1 MTLGIDLATGE
12 LHFPDIFKLLGH
24 PTYPSHLRSE
34 TKGGPTY
41 YQFTIGDINVEGNV
55 DPEEIRQKI
64 EEGIERRAVKAITGT
79 QGIIR
84 REIDQNQ
91 LIDIGE

>member
-1 MTLGIDLATGE
+1 MPTGQGATE
-12 LHFPDIFKLLGH
+12 
-24 PTYPSHLRSE
+24 
-34 TKGGPTY
+34 
-41 YQFTIGDINVEGNV
+41 
-55 DPEEIRQKI
+55 
-64 EEGIERRAVKAITGT
+64 AITGT